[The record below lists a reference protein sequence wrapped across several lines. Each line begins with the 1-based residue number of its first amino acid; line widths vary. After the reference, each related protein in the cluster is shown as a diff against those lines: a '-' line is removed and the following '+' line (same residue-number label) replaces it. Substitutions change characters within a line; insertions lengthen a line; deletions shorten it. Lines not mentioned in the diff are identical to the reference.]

1 MEKMETNQSQEGAKQ
16 KKWPY
21 VLFVMVFLWL
31 MGIVLSFFVPAFSGI
46 ESDSLTGN
54 VALIPLKGVIMGDSS
69 DGLFDDSTSSQD
81 IIKLIEKADED
92 SRIKAIIIEIN
103 SPGGSPVA
111 SDEIA
116 MALKKTNKTTVAW
129 IREVGASGGYWVAS
143 ATDHIVANRMSI
155 TGSIGV
161 VASYLDFSGFI
172 DRYNVSYE
180 RMVAGKYK
188 DLGTPYKELTPEERA
203 IFQNVLDDLHDEF
216 IDEIAANRDMPRKD
230 VEKVA
235 TGLFYLGS
243 EAKRLGLVDELGSKD
258 EVIAY
263 IEGKENIKADVVTYR
278 TTGDFWSLFGAAMG
292 EQSFHV
298 GQGIGDALTRT
309 GPSGF
314 TLTA

>member
-1 MEKMETNQSQEGAKQ
+1 MDANPKQEIKQ
-16 KKWPY
+16 RKWPY
-21 VLFVMVFLWL
+21 VVFVLVFLYFL
-31 MGIVLSFFVPAFSGI
+31 GIILSFFVPAFSGI

-54 VALIPLKGVIMGDSS
+54 VALIPIKGVITGDSS
-69 DGLFDDSTSSQD
+69 DGFFEDSASSEE
-81 IIKLIEKADED
+81 IVKLIEKAADD
-92 SRIKAIIIEIN
+92 ARIKAIIIEIN

-172 DRYNVSYE
+172 NRYNVSYE

-188 DLGTPYKELTPEERA
+188 DMGTPYKELTPEERML
-203 IFQNVLDDLHDEF
+203 FQKVLDDLHDEF
-216 IDEIAANRDMPRKD
+216 IDEVAANRGMPRKD
-230 VEKVA
+230 VEKIA

-263 IEGKENIKADVVTYR
+263 IEEQEGIEADIVKYR
-278 TTGDFWSLFGAAMG
+278 SSPEFWDIFGSVLSK
-292 EQSFHV
+292 QSFHV

-309 GPSGF
+309 EPAGLR
-314 TLTA
+314 LTA